1 LRSEEVLD
9 MLNTITE
16 VDNGGMD
23 DYDGVLVVECLLAVL
38 IGKPRSVGCLECLM
52 IRRQTTNHR

>member
-1 LRSEEVLD
+1 

-16 VDNGGMD
+16 VDNGGMA

>member
-1 LRSEEVLD
+1 MRSEEVLD

>member
-1 LRSEEVLD
+1 

-16 VDNGGMD
+16 VDEDGMD
-23 DYDGVLVVECLLAVL
+23 DYDGVLVVECLLAIL
-38 IGKPRSVGCLECLM
+38 IGKPRSVGCLKCLM